1 VQGESLQERARA
13 RVDELPSAG
22 VEHPFG
28 PEWEVY
34 KVRGKVS
41 CC

>member
-1 VQGESLQERARA
+1 MQGESLQERARA
-13 RVDELPSAG
+13 RAEELPSAG